1 MENHHNYHNHMQGA
15 SSKRGLEGKVKHH
28 SHHEHHMQ
36 MVNDFRKR
44 FWISVIVTI
53 PVLLLSPMFQMFMGF
68 ELTFKGSTI
77 FLWLLSSFIF
87 FYGGLPF
94 LKGASFEVKRR
105 TPGMMVLVAL
115 AITVAYIY
123 SSLVVFGF
131 RGKFF
136 FWELATLVD
145 IMLLGHWLEMK
156 SVLGAS
162 RALEELVKILPSE
175 AHLLLDGNSV
185 EEVPVSTLKPGDL
198 VLVRPGE
205 KIPVD
210 GEVVN
215 GHSSV
220 NEAMLTG
227 ESKPIEKAPKDKVI
241 GGSVNGEGTL
251 TIKVSKTGKETY
263 LAQVIELVQK
273 AQETRSRTQDL
284 ADRAALWLTI
294 VAIVAG
300 LSTLVSWLASG
311 ADFAFSLERMVTVM
325 VITCPHAL
333 GLAIPLVVAVSTNIS
348 ARQGLLLRDR
358 TAFESAKNVE
368 TVVFDKTGTLTK
380 GEFGVTDI
388 IPLGE
393 NLNDEEIIG
402 LAASLE
408 VFSEHPIARG
418 IVQEAKRRNQK
429 FMEVKDFHY
438 FPGRGVEGKIGQD
451 TYRIVSL
458 TAFLRDVE
466 EVYIPETVKETA
478 REGKTIVLLLEG
490 KKPVG
495 AIALADI
502 IREESREAISIL
514 KRLGKKVMM
523 LTGDSRSVAQWV
535 AKELDLD
542 EFFAE
547 VLPHEKAEKIK
558 ELKKR
563 GLKVAIAGD
572 GVNDAPA
579 LVEADLGIAV
589 GAGTEVAIEAA
600 DIVLVKNDPRDVVT
614 IFELSKHT
622 ASKMQQNLLWATG
635 YNVVAIPLA
644 AGVLYRFG
652 ILFSPAVGAILMS
665 LSTIIVAL
673 NAQSLKTRL
682 SKRV

>member
-1 MENHHNYHNHMQGA
+1 MENHHHHH
-15 SSKRGLEGKVKHH
+15 EGTTSLHHAHGGEISHH

-36 MVNDFRKR
+36 MVSDFRKR
-44 FWISVIVTI
+44 FWVSLVVTI
-53 PVLLLSPMFQMFMGF
+53 PVLLLSPMIQNFMGF
-68 ELTFKGSTI
+68 ELTFRGSS
-77 FLWLLSSFIF
+77 FLLWLLSSFIF

-94 LKGASFEVKRR
+94 LRGVFSELKKHN
-105 TPGMMVLVAL
+105 PGMMTLIAL
-115 AITVAYIY
+115 AISVAYVY

-136 FWELATLVD
+136 FWELTTLVD

-175 AHLLLDGNSV
+175 AHLLLDDNSV
-185 EEVPVSTLKPGDL
+185 KEVPVSALKPGDL

-205 KIPVD
+205 KIPID
-210 GEVVN
+210 GEVVE

-227 ESKPIEKAPKDKVI
+227 ESKPVEKAPKDKVI

-251 TIKVSKTGKETY
+251 KIRVSKTGKETY

-273 AQETRSRTQDL
+273 AQETRSRTQDI
-284 ADRAALWLTI
+284 ADRAALWLT
-294 VAIVAG
+294 VAAIVAG
-300 LSTLVSWLASG
+300 LSTLISWLVSG

-348 ARQGLLLRDR
+348 ARRGLLIRDR
-358 TAFESAKNVE
+358 TAFENAKDVE
-368 TVVFDKTGTLTK
+368 AVVFDKTGTLTEGK
-380 GEFGVTDI
+380 FGVTDI
-388 IPLGE
+388 IPFDKG
-393 NLNDEEIIG
+393 LNSEEIIG

-408 VFSEHPIARG
+408 VFSEHPIAQG
-418 IVQEAKRRNQK
+418 IVREAKNRGQK
-429 FMEVKDFHY
+429 LVEVKDFRY
-438 FPGRGVEGKIGQD
+438 FPGKGVEGNIGQS

-458 TAFLRDVE
+458 TAFLRDKRGNN
-466 EVYIPETVKETA
+466 IPETIQKVAE
-478 REGKTIVLLLEG
+478 EGKTVVILLQGDE
-490 KKPVG
+490 PVG

-502 IREESREAISIL
+502 VRKESREAVSML
-514 KRLGKKVMM
+514 RKLGKKVMM

-547 VLPHEKAEKIK
+547 VLPHEKAEKIR
-558 ELKKR
+558 ELKGR
-563 GLKVAIAGD
+563 GLKVAMVGD

-579 LVEADLGIAV
+579 LVEANLGIAI

-600 DIVLVKNDPRDVVT
+600 DIVLVKNDPRDVVA
-614 IFELSKHT
+614 IFELSRHT

-635 YNVVAIPLA
+635 YNVIAIPLA
-644 AGVLYRFG
+644 AGMFYSFG
-652 ILFSPAVGAILMS
+652 ILLSPAVGAILMS

-673 NAQSLKTRL
+673 NAQNLKSKL
-682 SKRV
+682 SRRV